1 MKIRMTADS
10 TCDLSPEL
18 LRKYDIALA
27 PLSVII
33 DGEVFHDGVDVTPRD
48 VFRAADAGKSV
59 RTAAVNAYEYK
70 EFFGKQL
77 RNCDQLVHI
86 CISSEF
92 STCYAD
98 ACEAAAETGNVFVVD
113 SRNLSTGSGLLALEG
128 VEMAEKGMDGEAVAE
143 ALRGKTGLVDT
154 SFVVRTI
161 DYLRRGGRCSGLEA
175 LGAKMLHI
183 RPSIVVRDGKMH
195 PGDKYRGRYE
205 HYLKHYIQ
213 DALAGRPDDRFPAG
227 VHHPFTKRGG
237 AGALRDRHGEELRPV
252 PGSAGDHGGL
262 HSLHPLRTG
271 HAGHY
276 LYEEAVNEEEPEGN
290 RRGSSIGSAGYPRR
304 NPADTDD
311 PNHRRSAAGT
321 EPDADAAAADA

>member
-1 MKIRMTADS
+1 MKIRVTADS

-18 LRKYDIALA
+18 QRKYDIALA

-70 EFFGKQL
+70 EFFGTQL

-213 DALAGRPDDRFPAG
+213 DALADDRMIDFRRVFITHSPSEEGLVRFAIDTVKSYGLFQEVLETMAG
-227 VHHPFTKRGG
+227 CTVCTHCGP
-237 AGALRDRHGEELRPV
+237 
-252 PGSAGDHGGL
+252 
-262 HSLHPLRTG
+262 
-271 HAGHY
+271 
-276 LYEEAVNEEEPEGN
+276 
-290 RRGSSIGSAGYPRR
+290 
-304 NPADTDD
+304 DTLGIIFM
-311 PNHRRSAAGT
+311 RKQ
-321 EPDADAAAADA
+321 

>member
-77 RNCDQLVHI
+77 RNCDQRVHI

-128 VEMAEKGMDGEAVAE
+128 VEMAEKGMAGEAVAE

-213 DALAGRPDDRFPAG
+213 DALADDRMIDFRRVFITHSPSEEGLVRFAIDTVKSYGLFQEVLETMAG
-227 VHHPFTKRGG
+227 CTVCTHCGP
-237 AGALRDRHGEELRPV
+237 
-252 PGSAGDHGGL
+252 
-262 HSLHPLRTG
+262 
-271 HAGHY
+271 
-276 LYEEAVNEEEPEGN
+276 
-290 RRGSSIGSAGYPRR
+290 
-304 NPADTDD
+304 DTLGIIFM
-311 PNHRRSAAGT
+311 RKQ
-321 EPDADAAAADA
+321 

>member
-1 MKIRMTADS
+1 MKVRITADS

-70 EFFGKQL
+70 EFFGTQL

-128 VEMAEKGMDGEAVAE
+128 VEMAEKGMAGEAVAE

-195 PGDKYRGRYE
+195 PGEKYRGRYE
-205 HYLKHYIQ
+205 HYLKHYI
-213 DALAGRPDDRFPAG
+213 
-227 VHHPFTKRGG
+227 
-237 AGALRDRHGEELRPV
+237 RDVL
-252 PGSAGDHGGL
+252 
-262 HSLHPLRTG
+262 
-271 HAGHY
+271 
-276 LYEEAVNEEEPEGN
+276 EEESDIDPKRVFITHSPSEEGMVSYAIEKIKSYGLF
-290 RRGSSIGSAGYPRR
+290 REVLETTAGCTICCHCGP
-304 NPADTDD
+304 DTLGILFMRK
-311 PNHRRSAAGT
+311 NK
-321 EPDADAAAADA
+321 E